1 MNDFFIGIDLGGTRV
16 KLGLIGS
23 NGPAGKGSLIDKRM
37 IPAQS
42 AKGLAAS
49 LPVIKEHI
57 NDLLQSNN
65 IDKANFKGIGFGF
78 PGLVD
83 PHSNK
88 ILSTNAKY
96 DDALDIRLDDW
107 VKDNWN
113 IDFFMD
119 NDARLAAVGEW
130 KYGAAGD
137 TNDLV
142 VMTIGTGIGTSVI
155 MNGQLMRGKH
165 FEAGCLGGHISVV
178 YNGRQCTCGNKGC
191 VEAYAATWSLKE
203 RIREHQAYH
212 NSSLSTVP
220 VIDFETLFTEA
231 DKQDALAIE
240 FKNDCIQLWST
251 AIVNL
256 IHAYDPEVVV
266 IGGGVMH
273 RHEELIPRIKE
284 QVHQHAWTPWGKV
297 DIQSSKLL
305 SDAGIYGAVYCL
317 QHKI

>member
-1 MNDFFIGIDLGGTRV
+1 MNNFFIGIDLGGTRI
-16 KLGLIGS
+16 KLGLIS
-23 NGPAGKGSLIDKRM
+23 NDEGNNRLLDKTI

-42 AKGLAAS
+42 AKGLATS
-49 LPVIKEHI
+49 LPVIKDHI
-57 NDLLQSNN
+57 NNLLNSNN
-65 IDKANFKGIGFGF
+65 VDINILKGIGLGF
-78 PGLVD
+78 PGLVN
-83 PHSNK
+83 PQSNQ

-96 DDALDIRLDDW
+96 DDALHIKLDEW
-107 VKDNWN
+107 VRANWN
-113 IDFFMD
+113 VDFFMD

-130 KYGAAGD
+130 KYGAGSD
-137 TNDLV
+137 TDDLV

-203 RIREHQAYH
+203 RIREHEAFSK
-212 NSSLSTVP
+212 SSLSTVD
-220 VIDFETLFTEA
+220 VIDFEALFNEA

-240 FKNDCIQLWST
+240 FKNDCIQLWAA

-284 QVHQHAWTPWGKV
+284 LVHRHAWTPWGKV
-297 DIQSSKLL
+297 EIEPSQLL

-317 QHKI
+317 QNRI

>member
-1 MNDFFIGIDLGGTRV
+1 MNDFFIGIDLGGTRI
-16 KLGLIGS
+16 KLGLVSCNKQG
-23 NGPAGKGSLIDKRM
+23 NNMLVDKQI

-42 AKGLAAS
+42 AKGLAAT
-49 LPVIKEHI
+49 LPVIKDHI
-57 NDLLQSNN
+57 NALLHANN
-65 IDKANFKGIGFGF
+65 VNINTFKGIGFGF

-83 PHSNK
+83 PTTNQ

-96 DDALDIRLDDW
+96 DDALHIKLDEW
-107 VKDNWN
+107 VQANWN
-113 IDFFMD
+113 VDFFMD

-130 KYGAAGD
+130 KYGAGSD
-137 TNDLV
+137 TDDLV

-155 MNGQLMRGKH
+155 MNGQVMRGKH

-203 RIREHQAYH
+203 RIQAH
-212 NSSLSTVP
+212 EAFGKSSLSKVD
-220 VIDFETLFTEA
+220 VIDFEALFNEA
-231 DKQDALAIE
+231 DKNDALAVE
-240 FKNDCIQLWST
+240 FKNDCIQLWSA

-273 RHEELIPRIKE
+273 RHEELIPGIKE
-284 QVHQHAWTPWGKV
+284 LVHKHAWTPWGKV
-297 DIQSSKLL
+297 EIEPSQLL

-317 QHKI
+317 QHKV

>member
-1 MNDFFIGIDLGGTRV
+1 MNNFFIGIDLGGTRI
-16 KLGLIGS
+16 KLGLIS
-23 NGPAGKGSLIDKRM
+23 NDEGNNRLLDKKI

-42 AKGLAAS
+42 AKGLATS
-49 LPVIKEHI
+49 LPIIKDHI
-57 NDLLQSNN
+57 NNLLNSNN
-65 IDKANFKGIGFGF
+65 VDINILKGIGLGF
-78 PGLVD
+78 PGLVN
-83 PHSNK
+83 PQSNQ

-96 DDALDIRLDDW
+96 DDALHIKLDEW
-107 VKDNWN
+107 VHANWN
-113 IDFFMD
+113 VDFFMD

-130 KYGAAGD
+130 KYGAGSD
-137 TNDLV
+137 TDDLV

-203 RIREHQAYH
+203 RIREHEAFSK
-212 NSSLSTVP
+212 SSLSTVD
-220 VIDFETLFTEA
+220 VIDFEAMFNEA

-240 FKNDCIQLWST
+240 FKNDCIQLWAA

-284 QVHQHAWTPWGKV
+284 LVHQHAWTPWGKV
-297 DIQSSKLL
+297 EIEPSQLL

-317 QHKI
+317 QNRI